1 MDPARLA
8 YLALVQVPGLGP
20 TRLQIAPSRSVDSAL
35 GAHSAP
41 IAFLRA
47 VPGISGPCASAI
59 KATPLSAGRRLVEDA
74 ERLGARILIPDD
86 AGFPPLL
93 RTIAEPP
100 PVLFALGNLA
110 LLERPALAVVGS
122 RDHTAYGE
130 TVARSVAAQ
139 AARAGIV
146 VVSGMARGL
155 DAVAHTAALDAGGA
169 TVGVLGNGLGVI
181 YPAANRRLYERVA
194 ANGLLLTEFPPGE
207 RPHAG
212 SFPRRNRL
220 ISGLARV
227 TLVVEAAVGSGALIT
242 AGTAL
247 DQGREVTGRTGP
259 DHQRRVGGDCNRLI
273 RDGATP
279 YLEPA
284 DLFTHY
290 PEQGFVPEEAPEPT
304 AARPLPDTLTEDERQ
319 VAQSDRSRA
328 GAARRA
334 GRAGGQTGGCA
345 PGAAV
350 RAGAAG
356 HRRTTAG
363 SPIPALLAR
372 RHVGVRCIFRGA
384 RLRPCPVLRPSLQL
398 LRLRHRGATRRPV
411 ACLRGRRA
419 G

>member
-20 TRLQIAPSRSVDSAL
+20 TRLQSLLEVFDSAL

-122 RDHTAYGE
+122 RDHTGYGE

-181 YPAANRRLYERVA
+181 YPAANRRLYERVV

-242 AGTAL
+242 AGAAL
-247 DQGREVTGRTGP
+247 DQGREVLAVPGP
-259 DHQRRVGGDCNRLI
+259 ITSAVSAGTNRLI

-279 YLEPA
+279 YLEPV

-319 VAQSDRSRA
+319 VACLIGPEPVPLDVLAERA
-328 GAARRA
+328 AKPVG
-334 GRAGGQTGGCA
+334 
-345 PGAAV
+345 V
-350 RAGAAG
+350 LL
-356 HRRTTAG
+356 
-363 SPIPALLAR
+363 ALLCGLELQGI
-372 RHVGVRCIFRGA
+372 VEQ
-384 RLRPCPVLRPSLQL
+384 RP
-398 LRLRHRGATRRPV
+398 
-411 ACLRGRRA
+411 GRRFRRC
-419 G
+419 